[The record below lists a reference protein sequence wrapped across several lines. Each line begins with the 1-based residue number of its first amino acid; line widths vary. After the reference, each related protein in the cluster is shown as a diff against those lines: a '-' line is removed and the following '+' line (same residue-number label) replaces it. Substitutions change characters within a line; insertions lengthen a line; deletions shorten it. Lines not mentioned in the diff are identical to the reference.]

1 MDNYFGNFMSGP
13 MNLDGGPSYGGFGSY
28 SGDGSFWGD
37 GTFGSSFSGYNSYD
51 PYSSFYGDNSN
62 SLGGGN
68 SLGDAFDPFSTG
80 FGGTD
85 NGETLGG
92 GGSFQGVGM
101 GSFQPRSTVGG
112 FPSINLPGGLGSLAP
127 LIGGA
132 IDATRQ
138 GDASKTMLDWMNKQ
152 QAGLSDL
159 FNVGSPYYKQMWDD
173 MSAKDAA
180 AGRNS
185 QYGPRSV
192 ELAGRMAPLQ
202 AQTTVG
208 MTNALARPYASAVN
222 QNATK
227 YTGLIGA
234 IGNALKSQQQ
244 PSLQSSGGGGDGFGS
259 FLGAVGGIL
268 GLL

>member
-1 MDNYFGNFMSGP
+1 MDDFSNFY
-13 MNLDGGPSYGGFGSY
+13 DGGGSFGGGYFDGGSDPFSNFYGGL
-28 SGDGSFWGD
+28 DN
-37 GTFGSSFSGYNSYD
+37 TNSY
-51 PYSSFYGDNSN
+51 
-62 SLGGGN
+62 GGGN
-68 SLGDAFDPFSTG
+68 SLGDAFDPYSNFY
-80 FGGTD
+80 GGTD

-101 GSFQPRSTVGG
+101 GSFMPST
-112 FPSINLPGGLGSLAP
+112 GGLPRIGMPGAAGLGMLSSLWPA
-127 LIGGA
+127 LSGA

-138 GDASKTMLDWMNKQ
+138 GDASKTMMDWMNKQ
-152 QAGLSDL
+152 QGGLSDL

-208 MTNALARPYASAVN
+208 MTNALARPYATTVN
-222 QNATK
+222 QNANK
-227 YTGLIGA
+227 YTGLLGG
-234 IGNALKSQQQ
+234 IGNFLKPFQQQ
-244 PSLQSSGGGGDGFGS
+244 ISPQPKSSGGGGDDGFGS
-259 FLGAVGGIL
+259 FLGAVGG
-268 GLL
+268 LLSFL

>member
-1 MDNYFGNFMSGP
+1 MDDFSSFF
-13 MNLDGGPSYGGFGSY
+13 DG
-28 SGDGSFWGD
+28 
-37 GTFGSSFSGYNSYD
+37 GSSFGGGNSFGGYDGSD
-51 PYSSFYGDNSN
+51 PFSTFYGDNTN

-68 SLGDAFDPFSTG
+68 SLGEAFDPFNAA

-85 NGETLGG
+85 NGDTLGG
-92 GGSFQGVGM
+92 GGSFTGFGM
-101 GSFQPRSTVGG
+101 NGFKTPSF
-112 FPSINLPGGLGSLAP
+112 GGLNLGNLGQGLGGLSMIWPA
-127 LIGGA
+127 ISGA

-159 FNVGSPYYKQMWDD
+159 FNVGSPFYQNMWQD

-192 ELAGRMAPLQ
+192 ELAGKLAPLQ

-208 MTNALARPYASAVN
+208 MTNALARPYATTVN
-222 QNATK
+222 QNANK
-227 YTGLIGA
+227 YTGLLGGIGQ
-234 IGNALKSQQQ
+234 ALKPFQQQ
-244 PSLQSSGGGGDGFGS
+244 MQPQQSSGGGGDGFGS
-259 FLGAVGGIL
+259 FLGAVGGLL